1 MPGVDEYYVLAEP
14 RTSTRRLLTSAT
26 GGITMAAGVF
36 EIRRSVAVAVVVSVL
51 IVGGVVGGTLSLW
64 AKHDSAGLTPPP

>member
-1 MPGVDEYYVLAEP
+1 
-14 RTSTRRLLTSAT
+14 
-26 GGITMAAGVF
+26 MAAGVF